1 MASKSKSFQQYR
13 PVAMAAGLGSML
25 GSGIIVGLSATI
37 PVWQQGLNLTNMQV
51 GIISGALTFAIAFG
65 SLFGGRFAESFGLIK
80 TFNWTNLFYG
90 IGTLICVFSTNFMML
105 LIGAV
110 IAGITSG
117 CDLPISLTVVSH
129 DAPDNKT
136 SAELVS
142 FTQVFWQVG
151 IFISY
156 FCSFLVSKMGG
167 LLGARVVFAILS
179 IIALVT
185 WAWRTFSVKLNQF
198 HIDGQTRYAK
208 LAAERGTAN
217 TTSVFKALFRS
228 ENSAKLFKFFLA
240 ILVFYVGWNLLANT
254 WGQFQTFMLVKAN
267 ATQSLAT
274 GYGIITQLLGLP
286 LVALY
291 AWIAGSKYRNMAFS
305 IGSIV
310 MFVAIAAMAM
320 GGNLLWVI
328 MGAIFLY
335 GLGSNFSGEAL
346 YKVWTQE
353 SFPMEIRSSIQ
364 GIINGISRICCAL
377 FAFVTPSLVVPS
389 VIKTTMW
396 CFAAIVLIGWG
407 AGLLMI
413 HWQKKY
419 GLE

>member
-37 PVWQQGLNLTNMQV
+37 TVWQQGLNLTNMQV

-65 SLFGGRFAESFGLIK
+65 SLFGGRFAESFGLVK

-90 IGTLICVFSTNFMML
+90 IGTLICVFSTNFLML

-117 CDLPISLTVVSH
+117 CDLPISLTIVSH

-136 SAELVS
+136 SSELVS
-142 FTQVFWQVG
+142 FTQIFWQIG

-156 FCSFLVSKMGG
+156 FCSFIVSKMGG

-179 IIALVT
+179 LIAIIT
-185 WAWRTFSVKLNQF
+185 WAWRTFSSKLNQF
-198 HIDGQTRYAK
+198 HIDGEVRYAK
-208 LAAERGTAN
+208 LAAENDSVN
-217 TTSVFKALFRS
+217 TKSVFKALFAS
-228 ENSAKLFKFFLA
+228 ENSGKLLKFFLA

-267 ATQSLAT
+267 ASQSLAT
-274 GYGIITQLLGLP
+274 GYGIVTQLLGLP

-291 AWIAGSKYRNMAFS
+291 AWIAGSKYRNLAFS
-305 IGSIV
+305 IGSVV
-310 MFVAIAAMAM
+310 MFAAIAAMAM

-377 FAFVTPSLVVPS
+377 FALITPSLVVPS

>member
-1 MASKSKSFQQYR
+1 MASKSQSFRQYR

-37 PVWQQGLNLTNMQV
+37 TVWQQGLQLTNGQV

-65 SLFGGRFAESFGLIK
+65 SLFGGRFSESFGLVK
-80 TFNWTNLFYG
+80 TFNWTNLIYA
-90 IGTLICVFSTNFMML
+90 IGTLICVFASNFVML

-110 IAGITSG
+110 IAGVTSG

-156 FCSFLVSKMGG
+156 LCSFAVSKMGG
-167 LLGARVVFAILS
+167 LFGARIVFTILS
-179 IIALVT
+179 VIALVT
-185 WAWRTFSVKLNQF
+185 WAWRTFSPKLKTF
-198 HIDGQTRYAK
+198 HIEGEKRYAK
-208 LAAERGTAN
+208 IAAARDSVN
-217 TTSVFKALFRS
+217 TKSVFKALFGS
-228 ENSAKLFKFFLA
+228 KNSGKLFKYFVA

-254 WGQFQTFMLVKAN
+254 WGQFQTFMLVQAH
-267 ATQSLAT
+267 ASQSLAT
-274 GYGIITQLLGLP
+274 GYGIVTQLLGLP

-291 AWIAGSKYRNMAFS
+291 AWVAGSKYRNTAFS

-310 MFVAIAAMAM
+310 MFIAIAAMAM
-320 GGNLLWVI
+320 TGSVLWVI

-335 GLGSNFSGEAL
+335 GVGSNFSGEAL

-353 SFPMEIRSSIQ
+353 SFPIEIRSSIQ

-396 CFAAIVLIGWG
+396 GFAILVLVGWG
-407 AGLLMI
+407 AGLLMN